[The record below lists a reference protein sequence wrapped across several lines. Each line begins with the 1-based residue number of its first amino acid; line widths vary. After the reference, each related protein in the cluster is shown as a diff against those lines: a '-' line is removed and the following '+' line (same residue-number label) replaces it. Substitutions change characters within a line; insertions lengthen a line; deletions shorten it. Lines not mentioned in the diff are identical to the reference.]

1 MTAPVLIM
9 GAHGGIGE
17 ALARRLSAAGYPLV
31 LSARDPDSVQSLAEE
46 TGAAVVTCDVMD
58 TNAIKTAVEEA
69 ATDEGLAGLAY
80 CVGSIVLK
88 PLKSL
93 TESDLV
99 DCYRLNTVGAALAV
113 QAAAP
118 ALRKAKGSV
127 VMFSTVAAEQG
138 FGNHAVIAAAKG
150 GVEALARSLATDLAP
165 EVRVNCIAP
174 SISQTG
180 IAGPLLSSEPMAEA
194 LAAAHPLKRVGSPED
209 SAAMAAFLLSPDA
222 GWITGQVFPV
232 DGGRGALRPKG
243 Q

>member
-1 MTAPVLIM
+1 MTAPFLIM

-31 LSARDPDSVQSLAEE
+31 LSARDPSTVQSLAEE
-46 TGAAVVTCDVMD
+46 TGASTVACDVMD
-58 TNAIKTAVEEA
+58 TESIKAAVDEA
-69 ATDEGLAGLAY
+69 QTEDGLAGLAY
-80 CVGSIVLK
+80 CIGNIVLK

-93 TESDLV
+93 TADDLV

-118 ALRKAKGSV
+118 ALKKAQGSV

-138 FGNHAVIAAAKG
+138 FGNHAVISAAKG

-165 EVRVNCIAP
+165 DVRVNCIAP

-180 IAGPLLSSEPMAEA
+180 IANQLLSSEPMAEA
-194 LAAAHPLKRVGSPED
+194 LAAAHPLKRVGAAD
-209 SAAMAAFLLSPDA
+209 DHAAMAAFLLSPDA

-232 DGGRGALRPKG
+232 DGGRGTLRAKG

>member
-17 ALARRLSAAGYPLV
+17 ALARRLSAAGHPLV

-46 TGAAVVTCDVMD
+46 TAAAVVACDVMD

-69 ATDEGLAGLAY
+69 STDEGLAGLAY

>member
-46 TGAAVVTCDVMD
+46 TGAAVVACDVMD

-69 ATDEGLAGLAY
+69 STDEGLAGLAY

>member
-17 ALARRLSAAGYPLV
+17 ALARRLSAAGHPLV

-46 TGAAVVTCDVMD
+46 TAAAVVACDVMD

-209 SAAMAAFLLSPDA
+209 SAAMAAFLLSQDA

>member
-1 MTAPVLIM
+1 MTAPFLIM

-31 LSARDPDSVQSLAEE
+31 LSARDPSTVQSLAEE
-46 TGAAVVTCDVMD
+46 TGASTVACDVMD
-58 TNAIKTAVEEA
+58 TESIKAAIDEA
-69 ATDEGLAGLAY
+69 QTEDGLAGLAY
-80 CVGSIVLK
+80 CIGNIVLK

-93 TESDLV
+93 TADDLV

-118 ALRKAKGSV
+118 ALKKAQGSV

-138 FGNHAVIAAAKG
+138 FGNHAVISAAKG

-165 EVRVNCIAP
+165 DVRVNCIAP

-180 IAGPLLSSEPMAEA
+180 IANQLLSSEPMAEA
-194 LAAAHPLKRVGSPED
+194 LAAAHPLKRVGAAD
-209 SAAMAAFLLSPDA
+209 DHAAMAAFLLSPDA

-232 DGGRGALRPKG
+232 DGGRGTLRAKG

>member
-1 MTAPVLIM
+1 MTAPFLIM

-31 LSARDPDSVQSLAEE
+31 LSARDPSTVQSLAEE
-46 TGAAVVTCDVMD
+46 TGASTVACDVMD
-58 TNAIKTAVEEA
+58 TESIKAAIDEA
-69 ATDEGLAGLAY
+69 QTEDGLAGLAY
-80 CVGSIVLK
+80 CIGNIVLK

-93 TESDLV
+93 TADDLV

-118 ALRKAKGSV
+118 ALKKAQGSV

-138 FGNHAVIAAAKG
+138 FGNHAVISAAKG

-165 EVRVNCIAP
+165 DVRVNCIAP

-180 IAGPLLSSEPMAEA
+180 IANQLLSSEPMAEA
-194 LAAAHPLKRVGSPED
+194 LAAAHPLKRVGAAD
-209 SAAMAAFLLSPDA
+209 DHTAMAAFLLSPDA

-232 DGGRGALRPKG
+232 DGGRGTLRAKG